1 MNGELAYNEK
11 YVKTKIKSYKWKIN
25 TNFHNDKILKEDSH
39 CVCLSVILIDSV
51 LKMSKNYYPQAFVEE
66 YKYIVKEKEVTGHIT
81 EDLETYS
88 DEGNCDEENS
98 DKENFIENVILKEQF
113 WKYLFRR
120 SNLY

>member
-1 MNGELAYNEK
+1 M
-11 YVKTKIKSYKWKIN
+11 
-25 TNFHNDKILKEDSH
+25 
-39 CVCLSVILIDSV
+39 
-51 LKMSKNYYPQAFVEE
+51 
-66 YKYIVKEKEVTGHIT
+66 TGHIT

-98 DKENFIENVILKEQF
+98 DKENFIESVILKEQF

>member
-1 MNGELAYNEK
+1 MNGEPAYNEK
-11 YVKTKIKSYKWKIN
+11 YVKTKIKSYKRKIN
-25 TNFHNDKILKEDSH
+25 TNFHNDKISKEDSH
-39 CVCLSVILIDSV
+39 CACLSVILIDSV

-66 YKYIVKEKEVTGHIT
+66 CKYIVKEKEVTGHIT

-88 DEGNCDEENS
+88 DEGNCDEESS
-98 DKENFIENVILKEQF
+98 DKENFIESVILKEQF